1 MSVEILINNRYV
13 INKKVGK
20 GSFGDVHLGH
30 DKEAN
35 NLVAIKLEHK
45 DNKMMLQH
53 EYNVYNAVN
62 DDRHRIPQIY
72 WYGEEGDFRVMVMEY
87 LGDSL
92 EALFNKC
99 GRIFS
104 LKTTLMI
111 GIQIFDLIEHLHRSN
126 YIHRDLKPE
135 NFLIGINN
143 NRHFIYMIDFG
154 LAKPYKN
161 EDTIHMKMHTGK
173 KLVGTAR
180 YASINSH
187 NGIELSRRDDLESLA
202 YLLIYFLKGSL
213 PWQGLPG
220 RTRDEKYEIIKRR
233 KIDTTT
239 KALCTGVP
247 TEIFYFL
254 DHVKSLEFKEKPN
267 YKYLR
272 NLLTG
277 LMSKMKYDVDYKY
290 DWIDHR

>member
-1 MSVEILINNRYV
+1 MSIEILINNQYV

-20 GSFGDVHLGH
+20 GSFGQVHLGH
-30 DKEAN
+30 DKHTN
-35 NLVAIKLEHK
+35 NLVAIKLE
-45 DNKMMLQH
+45 NKENKNMLQH
-53 EYNVYNAVN
+53 EYNVYKQVH
-62 DDRHRIPQIY
+62 DGKHRIPEIF
-72 WYGEEGDFRVMVMEY
+72 WYGEQDEFRIIVMEY

-99 GRIFS
+99 NRVFS

-111 GIQIFDLIEHLHRSN
+111 GLQIFDLIEHLHKCN

-143 NRHFIYMIDFG
+143 NRYYIYMIDFG
-154 LAKPYKN
+154 LAKPFKN
-161 EDTIHMKMHTGK
+161 NERVHMKMNTGK

-187 NGIELSRRDDLESLA
+187 NGIEISRRDDLESLI

-220 RTRDEKYEIIKRR
+220 RTREEKYEIIKQR
-233 KIDTTT
+233 KISTTNE
-239 KALCTGVP
+239 ALCMSLP
-247 TEIFYFL
+247 IEFLYFL
-254 DHVKSLEFKEKPN
+254 NHVKSLQFKEKPK

-272 NLLTG
+272 ELLTG
-277 LMSKMKYDVDYKY
+277 LMTKMHYTMDHNY
-290 DWIDHR
+290 DWVKH